1 MNSATAAQQSLACT
15 GQYNGKEPPA
25 EILAELRKPGY
36 DKSFFEGERR
46 KINLCG
52 ARLIGVN
59 LAKANRT
66 LQADLDL
73 SGANLSGADLSESN
87 LKGANL
93 RQARLLG
100 ANLSGADLSGADLS
114 DANLSNGFSLLAEL
128 CLREGG
134 GDCSPLLGKGAN
146 LSAAILIGTNLS
158 GADLSAA
165 NLATAVLDLNPGSLP
180 HIPSLALAKNI
191 SQLTFSVSPLSL
203 VALREEFKK
212 AGMRKQE
219 REITYAIKSK
229 ETKGA
234 HRFERAFN
242 FILFDLTSQYGM
254 SPGRPLRIIGFLVVL
269 FSLPYLIALM
279 KSKGAG
285 IWMVW
290 AKDRLPKEDGQDEPA
305 RLKKRWLPLLWT
317 AFYFSLLSAFNIG
330 WRDINVGNWI
340 ARVQS
345 HDYTLKATG
354 WVRTV
359 SGVQSLITVYLL
371 ALWVLTYFGR
381 PFE

>member
-1 MNSATAAQQSLACT
+1 V
-15 GQYNGKEPPA
+15 
-25 EILAELRKPGY
+25 RKRG
-36 DKSFFEGERR
+36 DNRKDSFEG
-46 KINLCG
+46 
-52 ARLIGVN
+52 
-59 LAKANRT
+59 
-66 LQADLDL
+66 
-73 SGANLSGADLSESN
+73 
-87 LKGANL
+87 
-93 RQARLLG
+93 G

-114 DANLSNGFSLLAEL
+114 DADLSNGVYLIGSSILEEEDF
-128 CLREGG
+128 GG
-134 GDCSPLLGKGAN
+134 SSIALLGNGAD
-146 LSAAILIGTNLS
+146 LGGAKLIGTNLS
-158 GADLSAA
+158 GADLSGA
-165 NLATAVLDLNPGSLP
+165 NLATAVFDLKPGSLP
-180 HIPSLALAKNI
+180 AIPNLALAENI
-191 SQLTFSVSPLSL
+191 SQLTFYVSPQSL

-219 REITYAIKSK
+219 REITYVIKSK
-229 ETKGA
+229 ETKRA
-234 HRFERAFN
+234 HRFERASN

-254 SPGRPLRIIGFLVVL
+254 SPGRPLRIIGFLVLL

-279 KSKGAG
+279 KSEGAG

-290 AKDRLPKEDGQDEPA
+290 AKDRLPKDDGQDEPV
-305 RLKKRWLPLLWT
+305 RLKKRGLPLLWT

-330 WRDINVGNWI
+330 WRDINVGNWA

-359 SGVQSLITVYLL
+359 SGLQSLITVYLL